1 MTEDR
6 HRILEMLKQGKIS
19 VSEAEEL
26 LDATRVAPEAE
37 APALKAKPKYLRVAV
52 NDKDDRVD
60 VRIPLQLVRS
70 GIKLGAFIPKDAR
83 AKMTHALGE
92 KGIDFDFA
100 NLDPKS
106 IEELIDGLAD
116 MSINV
121 EEASGE
127 SVRIFCE

>member
-1 MTEDR
+1 MIEDR

-19 VSEAEEL
+19 IAEAEEL
-26 LDATRVAPEAE
+26 LDATRVATEVE
-37 APALKAKPKYLRVAV
+37 APAQKAKPKYLRVAI
-52 NDKDDRVD
+52 NDAEDRVD

-70 GIKLGAFIPKDAR
+70 GIKLGAFIPRDAR
-83 AKMTHALGE
+83 EKMTHALSE
-92 KGIDFDFA
+92 KGMDFDLS
-100 NLDPKS
+100 NLDPKAV
-106 IEELIDGLAD
+106 EELIEGLAD